1 MDSRDPNAGEE
12 RMAKQQRDDGS
23 ASKPRASARKSA
35 PIASDATSYD
45 PVHDPGTAAA
55 RARAERLEP
64 GRQPT
69 RIVTSGSEIRFGTA
83 SWTDPTMTAPGVF
96 YPDDVRT
103 PETRLR
109 YYASVFPFVEVD
121 STYYA
126 LPKPETAA
134 LWAARTP
141 DDFVFDIKAHALMTG
156 HPTETS
162 RLPREIRDA
171 LPEAMREA
179 KRIYP
184 KDLPSE
190 LLDAVWTTF
199 LGALAPLREAGK
211 LGAVLMQ
218 YPPWFVPT
226 RESAAELERVR
237 ERLGDVP
244 GAVEFRQ
251 PLWLSERLAPRTEAL
266 LSRLGLIYVSV
277 DEPQGTAQSVPPTTL
292 VTHPGL
298 AIVRLHGRRL
308 DTWTK
313 RGAAVQERFRYLYSP
328 DELSTW
334 APTIASVAG
343 AVERVHVVFNNCYGN
358 YGTTNALEMSGMVA
372 SALMTEG

>member
-1 MDSRDPNAGEE
+1 
-12 RMAKQQRDDGS
+12 MARAKREDGS
-23 ASKPRASARKSA
+23 PVTAGARARKA

-45 PVHDPGTAAA
+45 AIHDPGTVAA
-55 RARAERLEP
+55 RARAERIGP
-64 GRQPT
+64 ARQPT
-69 RIVTSGSEIRFGTA
+69 HIVSSGAEIRFGTA

-96 YPDDVRT
+96 YPDDART

-109 YYASVFPFVEVD
+109 YYASVFPVVEVD

-134 LWAARTP
+134 LWAERTP
-141 DDFVFDIKAHALMTG
+141 GDFVFDVKAHALMTG

-162 RLPREIRDA
+162 RLPREIREA
-171 LPEAMREA
+171 LPAGVRDA
-179 KRIYP
+179 RRVYP
-184 KDLPSE
+184 KDLPPE
-190 LLDAVWTTF
+190 LLDAVWATF
-199 LGALAPLREAGK
+199 LGALAPLRAAGK

-218 YPPWFVPT
+218 YPHWFVPT
-226 RESAAELERVR
+226 RESAAELEHVAA
-237 ERLGDVP
+237 RLGDVR

-251 PLWLSERLAPRTEAL
+251 PLWLSERLAARTEAL
-266 LSRLGLIYVSV
+266 LKRLGLVYVSV

-292 VTHPGL
+292 VTHPAL
-298 AIVRLHGRRL
+298 SIIRLHGRRQ

-328 DELSTW
+328 EELSGW
-334 APTIASVAG
+334 APTVAAVAG

-358 YGTTNALEMSGMVA
+358 YGTTNALELAAMVA
-372 SALMTEG
+372 ANANPAGHPASPG